1 MFKSIKWKIFFGFLV
16 LAFMLFVAG
25 SITIFEFV
33 SLTRTVNAILDNN
46 YKMMQS
52 ATSMLEALE
61 REDSGIL
68 LYLSGNQESGMGLVS
83 QGDSSFYT
91 AYNEAVRHIY
101 TDTDRMLLKRI
112 QVNYSGYKSYFS
124 GNALDSIQG
133 PKMTWYSNTIYP
145 VFVEVKSAIKSVMIH
160 NQDIIYQ
167 ETTRLKDKSRRA
179 IMPGIVA
186 ILSSL
191 LMTVIFTYLINKFF
205 VRPIIDLTKKVE
217 NYKTT
222 NGPIDAD
229 IITHDELK
237 QLEEAIQDLVY
248 RLKRK

>member
-33 SLTRTVNAILDNN
+33 SLSRTVNAILDNN

-68 LYLSGNQESGMGLVS
+68 LYLSGNQESGLGLVS
-83 QGDSSFYT
+83 QGDSSFHL
-91 AYNEAVRHIY
+91 AYNDAIKHIY
-101 TDTDRMLLKRI
+101 TDTDRILLNRI
-112 QVNYSGYKSYFS
+112 KTDYESYKSFFS
-124 GNALDSIQG
+124 GNGLDSIQG

-145 VFVEVKSAIKSVMIH
+145 VFVDVKSAIKSVMVH
-160 NQDIIYQ
+160 NQDIIYL
-167 ETTRLKDKSRRA
+167 ETSRLKDKSKRA

-191 LMTVIFTYLINKFF
+191 IMTVIFTYLINKFF
-205 VRPIIDLTKKVE
+205 VRPIIVLTQKVE
-217 NYKTT
+217 NYKIS
-222 NGPIDAD
+222 NGPINAD